1 MKKSLLY
8 LSFIFVLFF
17 PISNSNSSFITKK
30 SDEKMCVSKSFNA
43 NYRLSKWKCRDDERE
58 IPKGTVEFNEGLEFI
73 KISKLV
79 IGSNSKAPTVY
90 NNNKSEINTNSSDFG
105 SKKNYHFCKTA
116 WSSGSPYLTDSCPSP
131 RRLNYEQ
138 YAILKLNYW
147 AFGTRVKNK
156 DPNQK
161 KIIFNKVKNQIISE
175 FNQKGLSGNSVYGII
190 NSNPQFASLNDN
202 NNSSYV
208 KLASS
213 KYITKKKSKNTE
225 AVERIEEMYS
235 QGLLSKKQCVK
246 AKVKIL
252 KMKNSLSTICD
263 NVKVVKIH
271 KDDRPK
277 VAEKKSYITKKE
289 KEKIKE
295 KKKQFIQKKKKEKFI
310 QKKKTVKKYK
320 NLKELPPSMF
330 YFFAFD
336 SNNKQ
341 LIGYVNEDPKS
352 EMIKLNNRQF
362 RKENVGYMFKE
373 DGTICDILST
383 VERAKTSRIYSG
395 TVDVNCPKGF
405 YTGNWVQNGA
415 NGNGLA
421 IDEKGRT
428 LKFSFSMRKDNAIK
442 LFEKEKEQT
451 MFVKKQPEK
460 KFEPKIKTFTPKKV
474 EIDKIA
480 PVVKTNSKIV
490 SNSYNFTIEGSISDN
505 KKHKNGPYLFI
516 EDQPVDFNKRT
527 GKFTF
532 PLYSVG
538 STEIIIT
545 ATDMFGNTS
554 ETRVEVQ
561 IDLKESQIAKK
572 LEPLNPSKIRSK
584 INANRVA
591 VIIGIEKYD
600 SVVSSDF
607 SNLDAKI
614 FLEYAKKGLGVPK
627 QNIKM
632 LIDEQATYAKSQV
645 ALHKWLKNKITPETT
660 EVVIFFSGHGLAQQG
675 KELYLFARDS
685 DSEALEFT
693 ALNRKEIIKRIS
705 SYKPKSVLMF
715 FDTCYSGQSRKG
727 ETLLAQARPIVPVEP
742 KTGDIPNNFTI
753 FSASSSTQLASA
765 IKKPKHGIFSYYLMK
780 GMEGKADADGNREI
794 TNEELYNYLAS
805 NVSQK
810 AMEVHDRSQTPSFM
824 GEKNFVISKY

>member
-1 MKKSLLY
+1 MKKSLIY
-8 LSFIFVLFF
+8 LSFIFILFF

-58 IPKGTVEFNEGLEFI
+58 IPKGSAEYNEGLEFI

-79 IGSNSKAPTVY
+79 IGSNSKASTVY
-90 NNNKSEINTNSSDFG
+90 NNNKSD
-105 SKKNYHFCKTA
+105 
-116 WSSGSPYLTDSCPSP
+116 
-131 RRLNYEQ
+131 
-138 YAILKLNYW
+138 
-147 AFGTRVKNK
+147 
-156 DPNQK
+156 
-161 KIIFNKVKNQIISE
+161 
-175 FNQKGLSGNSVYGII
+175 
-190 NSNPQFASLNDN
+190 
-202 NNSSYV
+202 V

-225 AVERIEEMYS
+225 AVQRIEEMYS

-320 NLKELPPSMF
+320 DLKELPPSMF

-362 RKENVGYMFKE
+362 RKENIGYMYKE

-383 VERAKTSRIYSG
+383 VEKAKTNRIYSG

-460 KFEPKIKTFTPKKV
+460 KFEPKIKTFTPKKAD
-474 EIDKIA
+474 IDKIP
-480 PVVKTNSKIV
+480 PVIKTNSKIV

-532 PLYSVG
+532 PLFSAG

-614 FLEYAKKGLGVPK
+614 FLEYAKKGLGVPR

-632 LIDEQATYAKSQV
+632 LIDEEATYAKSQV

-693 ALNRKEIIKRIS
+693 ALNRKEIIKRVS

-780 GMEGKADADGNREI
+780 GMEGKADANGNREI
-794 TNEELYNYLAS
+794 TNEELYNYLVN

-810 AMEVHDRSQTPSFM
+810 AMEVHDRNQTPSFM
-824 GEKNFVISKY
+824 GEKDFVISKY